1 MAKNKK
7 DIENNFTDG
16 SIEDAFKILDE
27 LNPDATFLDESSL
40 SNVTEWIDTGCM
52 ALNAIISGSLY
63 GGVPMGRITGFAGPQ
78 ACGKTLM
85 VNKIMANA
93 QKKECMSFILILKTH

>member
-27 LNPDATFLDESSL
+27 LNPDATFWMK
-40 SNVTEWIDTGCM
+40 V
-52 ALNAIISGSLY
+52 
-63 GGVPMGRITGFAGPQ
+63 
-78 ACGKTLM
+78 ACLM
-85 VNKIMANA
+85 
-93 QKKECMSFILILKTH
+93 